1 MASWDSPQYRFEP
14 DWTLDSKIKQAATE
28 AERQRYAFAQ
38 AKGLNDAWSASL
50 DEQGRPNEMAYI
62 AHAKR
67 LGLGPAATRQYWNE
81 QTQQYADAASQAQN
95 AMLIGAYGADPSK
108 IKGEAPLP
116 QVRQA
121 PAMLADE
128 FYRPPRGTTAPTV
141 SGEPPAPGPGP
152 TIPEPEGG
160 NTVIVRGGGTQ
171 LPTGGVYQLPE
182 IQGQEYGPTPREGVA
197 TEFARSIKPQSILG
211 GPDAFFG
218 GSTANAPTRDV
229 TQLNPVAQDV
239 LRTQMERSFATN
251 GGDLQGAFND
261 AVAARRASLV
271 KPSPAQYITTTQ
283 GGKPSLDMGA
293 FQKAL
298 AEYVT
303 KFANAPN
310 EVISALPDQYKEQLS
325 QSLQAHAQRNQDVEA
340 QNRVITENRPYATA
354 TKQAGELSGMLSQ
367 DSNPEYAK
375 VQIDPS
381 LLADDPKKG
390 AELRGRLLV
399 RNKLIQ
405 QIPDIA
411 KASTPTEKY
420 TEAQKLINGIQQI
433 EKMPNVESVHSQL
446 LFSLMPNLT
455 LPEAIKYGYIRQEG
469 GVFSMAP
476 GFIKTLITKTPPE
489 EITQAFTKMVRD
501 SPILL
506 ADLENASSAN
516 PSAIPM
522 VQAPSY
528 TDLPKAPGAAV
539 PTQAPPQAPIA
550 AAPQANPLD
559 KLLAPPPR
567 PSGPRKPPTAD
578 RRERAPS
585 SNLPPLSFVTSNMKN
600 GIARLTDPS
609 GKTRSFRVVN
619 GKVVEVK

>member
-1 MASWDSPQYRFEP
+1 MASWDTPQYRFEP

-28 AERQRYAFAQ
+28 AERNRYAFAQ

-50 DEQGRPNEMAYI
+50 DEQGRPNEMAFI

-67 LGLGPAATRQYWNE
+67 LGLGPAATRQYWAE
-81 QTQQYADAASQAQN
+81 QTQQYADAASQAEN
-95 AMLIGAYGADPSK
+95 AAMVAAYGADPSK

-121 PAMLADE
+121 TMVPADPFAPSPTQAPVADPVSQPSPSPE
-128 FYRPPRGTTAPTV
+128 SAPTD
-141 SGEPPAPGPGP
+141 E
-152 TIPEPEGG
+152 
-160 NTVIVRGGGTQ
+160 NTVVVHGGTSNV
-171 LPTGGVYQLPE
+171 PTGGVFQLPE
-182 IQGQEYGPTPREGVA
+182 IQGQEYAPPPREGVA
-197 TEFARSIKPQSILG
+197 TEYARSIKPQSIFS
-211 GPDAFFG
+211 GPDEFFG
-218 GSTANAPTRDV
+218 GAGGTSQTRDV

-283 GGKPSLDMGA
+283 GGKSSMDMGA
-293 FQKAL
+293 YQKAL

-303 KFANAPN
+303 KFANVPN

-340 QNRVITENRPYATA
+340 QNRALIENRPYATA

-405 QIPDIA
+405 QIPDLA
-411 KASTPTEKY
+411 RATTPTEKY

-446 LFSLMPNLT
+446 LFSLMPDMT
-455 LPEAIKYGYIRQEG
+455 LQEAIKYGYIRQDG

-522 VQAPSY
+522 VQAPIY
-528 TDLPKAPGAAV
+528 TDLPRVPGAAIPPQTAPEAPV
-539 PTQAPPQAPIA
+539 AAPPH
-550 AAPQANPLD
+550 PLD
-559 KLLAPPPR
+559 RLLAPPPR
-567 PSGPRKPPTAD
+567 PSATQKRPVAA
-578 RRERAPS
+578 RREHAPS
-585 SNLPPLSFVTSNMKN
+585 NNLPPISFVASNMKN
-600 GIARLTDPS
+600 GVARLTDPS
-609 GKTRSFRVVN
+609 GKTRSFKIVN
-619 GKVVEVK
+619 GNVVEVK